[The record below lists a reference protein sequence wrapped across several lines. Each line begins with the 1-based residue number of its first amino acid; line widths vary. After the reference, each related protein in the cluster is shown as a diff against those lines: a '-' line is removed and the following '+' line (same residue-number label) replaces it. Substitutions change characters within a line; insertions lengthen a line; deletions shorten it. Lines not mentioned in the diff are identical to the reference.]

1 MEGPILSLAR
11 EIEHVDG
18 HAVAQTPEVLSV
30 PVGVARDVRE
40 AVVRWDAR
48 VETANIATCTQAHYT
63 HTYASEKKDF
73 GERRAYRN
81 SSERPVSLRGI
92 FPP

>member
-48 VETANIATCTQAHYT
+48 VETASSQRAHRHIIHIHT
-63 HTYASEKKDF
+63 HQKRKILER
-73 GERRAYRN
+73 GERTGTRLN
-81 SSERPVSLRGI
+81 GL
-92 FPP
+92 